1 MSNRKL
7 FTIHGLGGHS
17 GWFDRL
23 KDELLNFDID
33 LYAYDLPGFGLN
45 HVVQDKSSIYQKGHI
60 DSYKEW
66 KDFVRIKYVKL
77 KEEFGQVDVLGH
89 SLGAVLASSID
100 FDKNDKLILSVPGY
114 KGAQDTFNPI
124 FVSKVLWH
132 YAFDKK
138 LMNKNVFLEMP
149 VSDKDQDTPAL
160 RDELRVASVS
170 QNLLF
175 EILELGKVAKQKLPR
190 IQNEVLMLQVEGDRV
205 VDNQAQDE
213 CFELIGSENK
223 TKKVFSGTDHDWI
236 WTDKNAEIARFIA
249 DWLKAPVK

>member
-1 MSNRKL
+1 MSTKKL
-7 FTIHGLGGHS
+7 LAIHGLGGHS

-23 KDELLNFDID
+23 KDELIKYDID

-45 HVVQDKSSIYQKGHI
+45 HVEQERNSVYQKGHI

-66 KDFVRIKYVKL
+66 KDFVRLKYIKL

-114 KGAQDTFNPI
+114 KGAQDTFNPL
-124 FVSKVLWH
+124 FVGKALWH

-138 LMNKNVFLEMP
+138 LFGKNVFLEMP
-149 VSDKDQDTPAL
+149 VSDKLQETPAF
-160 RDELRVASVS
+160 RDELRVGTVS

-175 EILELGKVAKQKLPR
+175 EILQLGKVAKRKLPR
-190 IQNEVLMLQVEGDRV
+190 IKNDVLMLQVAEDKV
-205 VDNQAQDE
+205 VDNSTQDE
-213 CFELIGSENK
+213 YFELIGSKNK
-223 TKKVFSGTDHDWI
+223 SKQVFTDTDHDWI
-236 WTDKNAEIARFIA
+236 WTDKNAEMAQFIA
-249 DWLKAPVK
+249 DWLNRAN